1 MPDPNPHGELVSRL
15 RAGDP
20 GAADQLVRE
29 YEPVI
34 RSWVRVWL
42 RRQDAR
48 LRRLFDSM
56 DVCQSVLA
64 SFFVRAAA
72 GQYDLG
78 RPGQLTAL
86 LMQMARHK
94 LSCEVRRQTAR
105 RRDVRRTDA
114 GGLDE
119 AAVAVADPTPSER
132 YAARDLLAEVRRR
145 LSDEERRIADR
156 RGEGDDWAAIAAA
169 LGGTPDG
176 RRMQLT
182 RALDRVAE
190 QLGLDEPA
198 GDRR

>member
-1 MPDPNPHGELVSRL
+1 MPDPDPHGNLVARL

-20 GAADQLVRE
+20 AAADRLVRE

-48 LRRLFDSM
+48 LRRLFDSV

-72 GQYDLG
+72 GQYDLD
-78 RPGQLTAL
+78 RPEQLTAL
-86 LMQMARHK
+86 LVQMAKNK

-114 GGLDE
+114 GGLDG
-119 AAVAVADPTPSER
+119 AAVAAADPTPSAHCAGRE
-132 YAARDLLAEVRRR
+132 LLQEVRSR

-156 RGEGDDWAAIAAA
+156 RAGGDDWAAIAAD

-176 RRMQLT
+176 RRMQLA
-182 RALDRVAE
+182 RALDRVTE
-190 QLGLDEPA
+190 QLGLDEP
-198 GDRR
+198 DKERP